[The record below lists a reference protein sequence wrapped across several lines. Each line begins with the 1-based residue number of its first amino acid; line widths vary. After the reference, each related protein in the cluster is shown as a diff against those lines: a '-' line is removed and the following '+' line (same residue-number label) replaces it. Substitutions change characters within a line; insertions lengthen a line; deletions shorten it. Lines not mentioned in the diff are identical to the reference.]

1 NEALSSIRGSDLAT
15 AIKDNARFLRRYLIL
30 DCCFSAAIYAE
41 FQTGPGRV
49 ATAQFAKEL
58 PLKGTSLLCSSNP
71 DDPSLVSSMVK
82 RTMFSDALICAL
94 TEGHPTLGE
103 TISFSELGELVK
115 ENLRSKYAGEWAR
128 PEVHSPDQ
136 REGDVADLP
145 MFPNPAHKIEVESE
159 QLEKRRRAEERVERE
174 REEHEREARE
184 EQEREERA
192 RLAREKQEQEERA
205 RLAREKQEQEERA
218 RLAREKQEQEE
229 RARLIRDKWEQEDRE
244 WMARKKQEQLES
256 ERKGEDLSF
265 LYKLPTNPTDKNQPW
280 LANLFLIG
288 DFVAA
293 SDGHALF
300 AVRLHSKSSIQAKA
314 APEKAAQ
321 VVLGWFSS
329 GRSKEITI
337 HRKELVDFMSATTV
351 SDQVDPVRVA
361 GVILNRRLLR
371 PYLEHIKVDVLRV
384 WGIVGTYPPYKGSLP
399 IQLVIEGGDRFI
411 SV

>member
-1 NEALSSIRGSDLAT
+1 
-15 AIKDNARFLRRYLIL
+15 
-30 DCCFSAAIYAE
+30 
-41 FQTGPGRV
+41 
-49 ATAQFAKEL
+49 
-58 PLKGTSLLCSSNP
+58 
-71 DDPSLVSSMVK
+71 
-82 RTMFSDALICAL
+82 
-94 TEGHPTLGE
+94 
-103 TISFSELGELVK
+103 
-115 ENLRSKYAGEWAR
+115 SKYAGEWAR

-174 REEHEREARE
+174 REEHERVARE
-184 EQEREERA
+184 EQEREERARLAREEHEREERA

-384 WGIVGTYPPYKGSLP
+384 WGI
-399 IQLVIEGGDRFI
+399 
-411 SV
+411 